1 MAEVVLPVLVLGVDH
16 HRTPLEIRERL
27 AVGPG
32 SLPEVVG
39 RLRDGTD
46 AGEVVLVSTCNRLEC
61 YLVGAVDERR
71 VADLLGGGPSEA
83 WLSSAYVH
91 RGPAAVRHLFRV
103 AAGLESLVLGEE
115 QILGQVRTAYETART
130 AGWTGTL
137 LNPLF
142 QRALAVAKDV
152 RTDTGIARHRTSIA
166 TVAVDLAR
174 QVHGDLAQARLLV
187 LGAGEMA
194 ELTVRYLVDQGV
206 QAITIV
212 NRSHERAALL
222 AGQVN
227 AVVRPWEDL
236 AAAVAE
242 ADLVVA
248 STAAPH
254 AVITPGS
261 IGRRRRPLVLI
272 DLAVPRD
279 VDPAVATID
288 DVYVYNID
296 HLEGV
301 IAAHQRLRQ
310 EEVVAAAALV
320 EREVANFLALSRPEA
335 ATLGAAVATF
345 FDGLIEAEAA
355 RLAARLGTD
364 DPQQQAQIRYALERV
379 AGKLSHRMHAFA
391 KAHPEDGER
400 VLREIIGG

>member
-1 MAEVVLPVLVLGVDH
+1 MAETLPVLVLGVDH
-16 HRTPLEIRERL
+16 HRTPLAVRERL
-27 AVGPG
+27 AVTPG

-39 RLRDGTD
+39 RLREGAD
-46 AGEVVLVSTCNRLEC
+46 ASEVVLVSTCNRLEC
-61 YLVGAVDERR
+61 YCVGAVDERR
-71 VADLLGGGPSEA
+71 LAALLADAPPDS

-91 RGPAAVRHLFRV
+91 RGPEAVRHLFRV

-115 QILGQVRTAYETART
+115 QILGQVRSAYETART
-130 AGWTGTL
+130 AGWTGGL

-174 QVHGDLAQARLLV
+174 QVHGDLAKARLLV

-206 QAITIV
+206 RAITIV
-212 NRSHERAALL
+212 NRSQERAAAL
-222 AGQVN
+222 ADQVQ
-227 AVVRPWEDL
+227 AKVRPWEDL

-254 AVITPGS
+254 AVITPP
-261 IGRRRRPLVLI
+261 IVGRRRRPLVLI

-279 VDPAVATID
+279 VDPAVAAID

-310 EEVVAAAALV
+310 EDVTAATALV
-320 EREVANFLALSRPEA
+320 EREVAGFLATARPEA
-335 ATLGAAVATF
+335 ATLGAAVAGF
-345 FDGLIEAEAA
+345 FDDLVTAEAE
-355 RLAARLGTD
+355 RLHTRLGVTD
-364 DPQQQAQIRYALERV
+364 AKQQAELRYALERV
-379 AGKLSHRMHAFA
+379 AGKLSHRLHAYA

>member
-1 MAEVVLPVLVLGVDH
+1 MADADLPVLVLGVDH
-16 HRTPLEIRERL
+16 HRTPLNIRERL
-27 AVGPG
+27 AIAPG
-32 SLPEVVG
+32 SLPDVVS
-39 RLRDGTD
+39 RLRDGAD

-61 YLVGAVDERR
+61 YVVGAVDERR
-71 VADLLGGGPSEA
+71 LAELLGDCPADG
-83 WLSSAYVH
+83 WLPSAYVH
-91 RGPAAVRHLFRV
+91 RGTAAVRHLFRV

-115 QILGQVRTAYETART
+115 QILGQVRNAYETART
-130 AGWTGTL
+130 SGWTGNL

-166 TVAVDLAR
+166 TVAVNLAR
-174 QVHGDLAQARLLV
+174 QVHGDLTKARLLV
-187 LGAGEMA
+187 LGAGEMS
-194 ELTVRYLVDQGV
+194 ELTVRYLVGQGV
-206 QAITIV
+206 TSITIV
-212 NRSHERAALL
+212 NRSQERAALL
-222 AGQVN
+222 ANQVN
-227 AVVRPWEDL
+227 AVVRPWEEL

-254 AVITPGS
+254 AVITPAL

-310 EEVVAAAALV
+310 EDVVAATTLV
-320 EREVANFLALSRPEA
+320 EREVSTFLATARPEA
-335 ATLGAAVATF
+335 ATLGAAVAGF
-345 FDGLIEAEAA
+345 LDGLVEAEAT
-355 RLAARLGTD
+355 RVYGRLGVTD
-364 DPQQQAQIRYALERV
+364 PKQQAEIRYALERL
-379 AGKLSHRMHAFA
+379 AGKMSHRLHAFA
-391 KAHPEDGER
+391 KRHPDDGER